1 MPETASE
8 ARLWSSQV
16 LFTGMVDE
24 AGEQVLAR
32 LGGSMAKGV
41 ADMNCLVTDKV
52 RRTVKLLCAVAKGI
66 PVVTTKWL
74 EKVSSNPSAPP
85 PALLLVALL
94 LVTLPSLCFS
104 EWEGRELPASQFLRG
119 EGSGAGEEILFLL
132 AGGSPG
138 CQQAASLPGAQNSAR
153 HPDFTQLLLL
163 LLLLSSVCARVE
175 CSRWLMMST
184 SDPEISTAIFAYL

>member
-1 MPETASE
+1 MPETSSE

-74 EKVSSNPSAPP
+74 EKVSSNPPP
-85 PALLLVALL
+85 PTPLAVCAAAGDAA
-94 LVTLPSLCFS
+94 VFVFFRV
-104 EWEGRELPASQFLRG
+104 GR
-119 EGSGAGEEILFLL
+119 
-132 AGGSPG
+132 
-138 CQQAASLPGAQNSAR
+138 PGASCL
-153 HPDFTQLLLL
+153 PVP
-163 LLLLSSVCARVE
+163 S
-175 CSRWLMMST
+175 W
-184 SDPEISTAIFAYL
+184 